1 MTMQIK
7 AVTTY
12 PQPSYP
18 NEQEYKQDPG
28 QSYPQISKKAVLLTI
43 LALAANDNYNS
54 KSTAQDKPKVGQLE
68 KSNNDSL
75 AQLDTNKSATFV
87 APVFEHGEG
96 RGAVGCEVIA
106 PPVFISEEDARN
118 IIIEML
124 AKHGIEFDIK
134 DKAID
139 SLQFVTNEE
148 GHDYSKSFFDTFDV
162 PTGTKEL
169 NLDLFSTKHNLGIEF
184 VSRDDY
190 FDMGGAR
197 SSSSVQGYDLK
208 KIAYDASGLLGKH
221 GKFNSAVFYDPV
233 EKIDWNNPDNAF
245 EGLEGNLSDLLE
257 KKNGNKPADTD
268 QSQPDSSS
276 KESPIY
282 KMQRSEYMKGLEE
295 LRAQVSDFI
304 SWLKDKGILKEQ

>member
-1 MTMQIK
+1 MTMKIK
-7 AVTTY
+7 TITTY

-28 QSYPQISKKAVLLTI
+28 QSYPQISKKAVLITI
-43 LALAANDNYNS
+43 LALAANDNSNS
-54 KSTAQDKPKVGQLE
+54 KVAAQDKPKVEQVE

-75 AQLDTNKSATFV
+75 VQVDTNKSATFV

-134 DKAID
+134 DKKID

-162 PTGTKEL
+162 PTGKKEL

-184 VSRDDY
+184 VSGNDY
-190 FDMGGAR
+190 FEMGGAI
-197 SSSSVQGYDLK
+197 SSSTVQGYDLK
-208 KIAYDASGLLGKH
+208 KIAYNAAEMLGKH
-221 GKFNSAVFYDPV
+221 GNFNSAVFYDPL
-233 EKIDWNNPDNAF
+233 EKFDWNNFDNAF
-245 EGLEGNLSDLLE
+245 EGLEGNLSDYLE
-257 KKNGNKPADTD
+257 KKDQDKPAGTD

-276 KESPIY
+276 NESQIY
-282 KMQRSEYMKGLEE
+282 KMQRTAYMKGLEE

-304 SWLKDKGILKEQ
+304 SWLKDKGIIKE